1 MKNLYLFLIPGFVV
15 VATSI
20 SSINKSIANLPP
32 LISRQVLFGN
42 SQKSNPQISPDGKY
56 ITYIAPDKS
65 DVPQIWIRGLG
76 KKDDRM
82 ITADKK
88 RGIQD
93 YTWTY
98 NSNQLIYQ
106 QDSDGDENFHLY
118 LLNIDSKI
126 IKDLTPFK
134 EVQAQ
139 LIGVNPKF
147 PNEVLAGINLKDPR
161 KHDTYRINLATGQS
175 KLDTE
180 NSLNTVAVV
189 PDRQFQIR
197 AATAATPDG
206 GSELLV
212 RSATDKPWKRIRKWG
227 LQDDG
232 NAIDFSPNGE
242 ILYLKSS
249 SNANT
254 TGLIAFNLKTNTETV
269 IARDNKYD
277 LGDRLLIHPTTRKIE
292 AVSFYKDKLEW
303 KTLDKE
309 ISKDIAIISSTRRGE
324 YSVIDR
330 DLANRNWLVEYKTDD
345 GPTYYYVY
353 HRPSQKIQVLFSDKP
368 ELEKVKLAQTR
379 PISYRSRDGLT
390 IHGYL
395 TTPIGIP
402 AKSLPTVLFV
412 HSGPW
417 ERDVWGYD
425 SWVQWLANRGYAVLQ
440 VNFRGSTGYGKKFL
454 NAGNREW
461 GGKMH
466 DDVVDGTNWAIKNGI
481 ANPKKIG
488 IMGGSY
494 GGYASLVGLTFTP
507 DTFAA
512 GISIVGPSNLITML
526 GSIPPYWEAG
536 KAMFYQRVGNPKT
549 EESFLKS
556 RSPLFFVD
564 RIKAPLL
571 VAQGAN
577 DPRVDQSESDR
588 IVEELRKRN
597 KPVEYLLFP
606 DEGHG
611 FVRPENN
618 LQLAAKSETFL
629 GRYLGGRVEPTGNI
643 AGSSGIDK

>member
-1 MKNLYLFLIPGFVV
+1 MKKIRWSLIAITAVTL
-15 VATSI
+15 ALTT
-20 SSINKSIANLPP
+20 SSIKSVANLPL
-32 LISRQVLFGN
+32 LIPRQVLFGN
-42 SQKSNPQISPDGKY
+42 PQKTNPQISPNGKY
-56 ITYIAPDKS
+56 ITYIAPDKR
-65 DVPQIWIRGLG
+65 DVPQIWICTLG

-82 ITADKK
+82 ITADEK

-98 NSNQLIYQ
+98 NNNQLIYQ
-106 QDSDGDENFHLY
+106 QDSNGDENFHLY
-118 LLNIDSKI
+118 LLNINSKNK
-126 IKDLTPFK
+126 KDLTPFK

-147 PNEVLAGINLKDPR
+147 PDEVLVGINLKDPR
-161 KHDTYRINLATGQS
+161 KHDTYRINLVTGQS

-180 NSLNTVAVV
+180 SSLNTVAVI

-197 AATAATPDG
+197 AATATTPDG

-212 RSATDKPWKRIRKWG
+212 RSATDKPWKRIHKWG

-232 NAIDFSPNGE
+232 SAIDFSPDGE
-242 ILYLKSS
+242 TLYIKSS
-249 SNANT
+249 SGADT

-277 LGDRLLIHPTTRKIE
+277 IGDRLLIHPTSRKVE

-303 KTLDKE
+303 KTLDKT
-309 ISKDIAIISSTRRGE
+309 ISKDIAIISTVRRGE
-324 YSVIDR
+324 YSVINR
-330 DLANRNWLVEYKTDD
+330 DLANENWLIEYKTDN
-345 GPTYYYVY
+345 GPTYYYIY
-353 HRPSQKIQVLFSDKP
+353 NRHSQKVQFLFNDNP
-368 ELEKVKLAQTR
+368 ELEKVKLAQTK
-379 PISYRSRDGLT
+379 PILYRSRDGLT

-395 TTPIGIP
+395 TTPVGIP
-402 AKSLPTVLFV
+402 AKNLPTILFV

-454 NAGNREW
+454 NAGNHEW

-466 DDVVDGTNWAIKNGI
+466 DDVIDGTNWAIKNGI
-481 ANPKKIG
+481 ANPQKIG

-512 GISIVGPSNLITML
+512 GVSIVGPSNLITL
-526 GSIPPYWEAG
+526 LNAIPPYWEAG
-536 KAMFYQRVGNPKT
+536 KAMFYQRVGNPNT
-549 EESFLKS
+549 EQSFLKS

-577 DPRVDQSESDR
+577 DPRVPQSESDR
-588 IVEELRKRN
+588 IVAELRKRN

-618 LQLAAKSETFL
+618 LQLAAEAEDFL
-629 GRYLGGRVEPTGNI
+629 GRYLGGRVEPVGKVS
-643 AGSSGIDK
+643 GSSGINK

>member
-1 MKNLYLFLIPGFVV
+1 MQKIYQSLIA
-15 VATSI
+15 VAAVTTTLTI
-20 SSINKSIANLPP
+20 SSIESLASLPP
-32 LISRQVLFGN
+32 LIPRQVLFG
-42 SQKSNPQISPDGKY
+42 SAQKSNPQISPNGKY
-56 ITYIAPDKS
+56 IAYIAPDKS
-65 DVPQIWIRGLG
+65 NVSQIWVRTLG
-76 KKDDRM
+76 EKDDRQ

-98 NSNQLIYQ
+98 NNNQLIYQ

-118 LLNIDSKI
+118 LLNIDLKNV
-126 IKDLTPFK
+126 KDLTPFK
-134 EVQAQ
+134 EIQAQ

-189 PDRQFQIR
+189 PDRQLQIR
-197 AATAATPDG
+197 AATATTPDG

-212 RSATDKPWKRIRKWG
+212 REAANKPWRKVLKWG

-232 NAIDFSPNGE
+232 TAVDFSPNGE
-242 ILYLKSS
+242 TLYIKTSS
-249 SNANT
+249 GANT
-254 TGLIAFNLKTNTETV
+254 VGLIAFNLKTNKETV
-269 IARDNKYD
+269 IARDNNYD
-277 LGDRLLIHPTTRKIE
+277 LGDRLLIHPTTRKVE

-309 ISKDIAIISSTRRGE
+309 ISKDIATISTIRRGE

-330 DLANRNWLVEYKTDD
+330 DLANRNWLVEYKTD
-345 GPTYYYVY
+345 GPTYYYIY
-353 HRPSQKIQVLFSDKP
+353 HRPSQKAQLLFSDKP
-368 ELEKVKLAQTR
+368 ELEKVKLAQTK
-379 PISYRSRDGLT
+379 PISYKSRDGLT

-395 TTPIGIP
+395 TTPVGIP
-402 AKSLPTVLFV
+402 AKNLPTVMFV

-417 ERDVWGYD
+417 ERDTWGYD

-440 VNFRGSTGYGKKFL
+440 VNFRGSTGYGKEFL

-461 GGKMH
+461 GRKMH
-466 DDVVDGTNWAIKNGI
+466 NDVIDGTTWAIKTGV
-481 ANPKKIG
+481 ADPQKIG

-512 GISIVGPSNLITML
+512 GISIVGPSNLVTML
-526 GSIPPYWEAG
+526 KSIPPYWEAG
-536 KAMFYQRVGNPKT
+536 KAMFYQRIGNPDT

-577 DPRVDQSESDR
+577 DPRVPQSESDQ
-588 IVEELRKRN
+588 IVAELRKSN

-618 LQLAAKSETFL
+618 LQLAAKAEIFL

-643 AGSSGIDK
+643 PGSSGIDK